1 MKILAVGDVVGAS
14 GVSHLEETLW
24 AFRKKVGADFVVVN
38 GENASDVHGLS
49 SKDAAKIFAA
59 GADLI
64 TLGNHAFGCADL
76 FPVLDSEKPILRPA
90 NYPPEA
96 PGRGYDV
103 LKVGGW
109 RILCVNLGGRYHMD
123 PLADPFDAAEK
134 ILAREEGNYDISLLD
149 FHAEATSEKVAM
161 GYCLDGKFAVVFGTH
176 THVPTADQRI
186 LPRGT
191 GYVTDLGMCGPVESV
206 IGCEIEPTLRRLRTL
221 VPVRFHA
228 AEGPAAADAV
238 LFTVDESAN
247 KTTKVERV
255 RF

>member
-1 MKILAVGDVVGAS
+1 MRILAVGDVVGSS
-14 GVSHLEETLW
+14 GVAHLEATLR
-24 AFRKKVGADFVVVN
+24 AFVAKNKIDFTVVN

-76 FPVLDSEKPILRPA
+76 FPVLESETPILRPA

-96 PGRGYDV
+96 PGRGYDI

-109 RILCVNLGGRYHMD
+109 RILCANIGGRFEMD
-123 PLADPFDAAEK
+123 PLSDPFEMADK
-134 ILAREEGNYDISLLD
+134 ILSREDGNYDISLLD

-161 GYCLDGKFAVVFGTH
+161 GRYLDGRFAVVFGTH
-176 THVPTADQRI
+176 THVPTADTKI
-186 LPRGT
+186 LPNGT
-191 GYVTDLGMCGPVESV
+191 GYVTDLGMCGPVESI
-206 IGCEIEPTLRRLRTL
+206 IGCEIEPTIRRLRTL

-228 AEGPAAADAV
+228 AQGEASADAV
-238 LFTVDESAN
+238 IFTVEEETN
-247 KTTKVERV
+247 KCVKIERV
-255 RF
+255 SF

>member
-1 MKILAVGDVVGAS
+1 MRILAVGDVVGSA
-14 GVSHLEETLW
+14 GVAHLEQTLR
-24 AFRKKVGADFVVVN
+24 AFVAQNKIDFTVVN

-76 FPVLDSEKPILRPA
+76 FPILESETPILRPA

-96 PGRGYDV
+96 PGRGYDI

-109 RILCVNLGGRYHMD
+109 RILCANIGGRFEMD
-123 PLADPFDAAEK
+123 PLSDPFDMADR

-161 GYCLDGKFAVVFGTH
+161 GRYLDGRFAVVFGTH
-176 THVPTADQRI
+176 THVPTADTKI
-186 LPRGT
+186 LPKGT
-191 GYVTDLGMCGPVESV
+191 GYVTDLGMCGPVDSI
-206 IGCEIEPTLRRLRTL
+206 IGCEIEPTIRRLKTL
-221 VPVRFHA
+221 VPTRFHA
-228 AEGPAAADAV
+228 AGGDASADAV
-238 LFTVDESAN
+238 VFTVDEEAN
-247 KTTKVERV
+247 KCKKIERV
-255 RF
+255 SF